1 MQRFLLW
8 AGCALS
14 CLVASNAAHA
24 GLSCNKIGQSE
35 FDERFKKETAAPG
48 AVVVDEGDVI
58 RAVVVEEKPDSLSRS
73 VIVFSKPGHPLH
85 PLVLQR
91 WIFEDRRFYITKNKG
106 WTGGDEHACV
116 EALKGLISDEGGHET
131 SDVSL
136 VEGH

>member
-1 MQRFLLW
+1 MQRVLLW
-8 AGCALS
+8 AAYFLPFF
-14 CLVASNAAHA
+14 VACGTAHA
-24 GLSCNKIGQSE
+24 GLSCNKIDQGV
-35 FDERFKKETAAPG
+35 FDERYKKETAAPG
-48 AVVVDEGDVI
+48 VVVVDEGDVI

-136 VEGH
+136 HIRA